1 MILLHESVCQ
11 KRDGPRPLPIHLG
24 PPLRPLN
31 PRPRAQ
37 SRLLRFVGLAAL
49 LIVLRFWLYSWV
61 FPSPSTLV
69 VYVAGYDDP
78 ENFVNVEYFLRHGVR
93 QGDGAHYVIA
103 VEPDYAAEV
112 MELFPTDL
120 PSNVQILPVGLRCYN
135 LGTVGWVLANAGLDL
150 SRFAHFVWLDS
161 SVRGPFVAAYA
172 RDRPWH
178 AHLTSLITRETKLV
192 GATISC
198 AGIKLNIEH
207 PTLHIPHVQVCAF
220 GWVAYKGGAGERRGE
235 GRG

>member
-1 MILLHESVCQ
+1 M
-11 KRDGPRPLPIHLG
+11 
-24 PPLRPLN
+24 
-31 PRPRAQ
+31 
-37 SRLLRFVGLAAL
+37 GLAAL

-207 PTLHIPHVQVCAF
+207 PTLHIPHVQVCVVLWRADEAGQGYEDGREE
-220 GWVAYKGGAGERRGE
+220 GWWSDEVGA
-235 GRG
+235 